1 MEQRRQHK
9 RNQNYFKLDEN
20 ENVTCQNL
28 WMHLK
33 REGNAGKFRALNV
46 CITLKNQYHS
56 PY

>member
-33 REGNAGKFRALNV
+33 RKGNAGKFRALNV
-46 CITLKNQYHS
+46 CITLKNQYNS